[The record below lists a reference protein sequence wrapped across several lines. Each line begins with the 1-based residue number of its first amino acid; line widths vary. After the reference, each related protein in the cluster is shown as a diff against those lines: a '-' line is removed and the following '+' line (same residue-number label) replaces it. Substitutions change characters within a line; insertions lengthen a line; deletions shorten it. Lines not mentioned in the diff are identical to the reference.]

1 MHRSHLLRISA
12 VLTGLLL
19 ACNPAPK
26 KEEPGAEPATGA
38 PEALVSDPNNIPAP
52 ADVAQPPA
60 DAERTVSGLMTKQL
74 SPGTGDKRP
83 LAQDRVKVHYTGWT
97 TDGKMFDSSIP
108 RGRPTTFGVT
118 QVIAGWTEGLQLMKL
133 NEKRRMWIPEALAY
147 KGQPGRP
154 AGMLV
159 FDVELLEIIEGVPP
173 MPAPEDVAAPPADA
187 KKTASGLAYKILTK
201 GAGKET
207 PRPFDRVSVNYTG
220 WQTDGK
226 MFDSSMK
233 RGRPAEFG
241 VDKVIPG
248 WTEGLQLMN
257 VGDKARLWIPENLA
271 YMGRPGPPAGML
283 VFDVELLEIMKMP
296 EPPQVPSDVAAAPAS
311 AKKTAS
317 GLAYKVLS
325 KGKGKL
331 SPTPSDRVKVHYTGW
346 QTDGKQFD
354 SSVARGEPAT
364 FGVGQVIAGW
374 TEGLQLMKVGD
385 KFRLW
390 IPENLA
396 YQGRSGPPAGMLV
409 FDVELLE
416 IEGKP
421 EGAAAAA
428 PATAKPAAAAPA
440 APAPATKPE

>member
-12 VLTGLLL
+12 VLTGLLV
-19 ACNPAPK
+19 ACNPAAK
-26 KEEPGAEPATGA
+26 KEEPAAEATKTEA
-38 PEALVSDPNNIPAP
+38 TAALVSDPNNIPAP
-52 ADVAQPPA
+52 SDVAQPPA

-74 SPGTGDKRP
+74 APGTGDKRP
-83 LAQDRVKVHYTGWT
+83 QPQDRVKVHYTGWT

-108 RGRPTTFGVT
+108 RARPTTFGVT

-133 NEKRRMWIPEALAY
+133 GEKRRMWIPEALAY
-147 KGQPGRP
+147 KGQTGRP

-173 MPAPEDVAAPPADA
+173 VPAPEDVAAAPADA
-187 KKTASGLAYKILTK
+187 KKTASGLAYKVLTA
-201 GAGKET
+201 GEGKET
-207 PRPFDRVSVNYTG
+207 PRSFDSVRVNYTG

-226 MFDSSMK
+226 MFDSSVK

-241 VDKVIPG
+241 VDKVIAG
-248 WTEGLQLMN
+248 WTEGLQLMH
-257 VGDKARLWIPENLA
+257 VGDKTRFWIPENLA
-271 YMGRPGPPAGML
+271 YQGRQGPPAGML
-283 VFDVELLEIMKMP
+283 VFDVELLEILKMP
-296 EPPQVPSDVAAAPAS
+296 EPPQVPADVAEAPKS

-331 SPTPSDRVKVHYTGW
+331 SPTPQDRVKVHYTGW
-346 QTDGKQFD
+346 QTTGKQFD

-374 TEGLQLMKVGD
+374 TEGLQLMKTGD
-385 KFRLW
+385 KFRFW

-396 YQGRSGPPAGMLV
+396 YQGRQGPPSGMLV

-421 EGAAAAA
+421 ETAAG
-428 PATAKPAAAAPA
+428 KP
-440 APAPATKPE
+440 

>member
-1 MHRSHLLRISA
+1 LP
-12 VLTGLLL
+12 LL
-19 ACNPAPK
+19 A
-26 KEEPGAEPATGA
+26 
-38 PEALVSDPNNIPAP
+38 V
-52 ADVAQPPA
+52 
-60 DAERTVSGLMTKQL
+60 
-74 SPGTGDKRP
+74 GDQAR
-83 LAQDRVKVHYTGWT
+83 
-97 TDGKMFDSSIP
+97 F
-108 RGRPTTFGVT
+108 
-118 QVIAGWTEGLQLMKL
+118 
-133 NEKRRMWIPEALAY
+133 WIPEPLAHRD
-147 KGQPGRP
+147 KGSKPG
-154 AGMLV
+154 ATLV
-159 FDVELLEIIEGVPP
+159 YDIELLSITR
-173 MPAPEDVAAPPADA
+173 
-187 KKTASGLAYKILTK
+187 K
-201 GAGKET
+201 
-207 PRPFDRVSVNYTG
+207 
-220 WQTDGK
+220 
-226 MFDSSMK
+226 
-233 RGRPAEFG
+233 
-241 VDKVIPG
+241 
-248 WTEGLQLMN
+248 
-257 VGDKARLWIPENLA
+257 
-271 YMGRPGPPAGML
+271 
-283 VFDVELLEIMKMP
+283 P
-296 EPPQVPSDVAAAPAS
+296 EPPRAPAQVAAAPRD